1 MRVLLLLLAPGTQ
14 QGLVCSTLQMFPEF
28 LNHSHS
34 PRAHRPTGLPVHSH
48 YRAITSSFWLIGSTR
63 LRRKKPAFQRM
74 EQGYFLAYGECR
86 SQSWYLFILET
97 FAEAQLNA
105 RHDARCWGYSRK
117 PDMVSAMYTWHS
129 DWPLC
134 SSSQLSIKKCPTCKS
149 DFAADV
155 FDHNLALEQHL
166 QTLSLNC
173 PICDKTFPAKEKQIF
188 EDHVFCHTL

>member
-1 MRVLLLLLAPGTQ
+1 MPDLDCLYLHSHSRFLWLLYHDISQWWQESKKTQCCMRFLWLLLAPGTL
-14 QGLVCSTLQMFPEF
+14 QGLVCSTFQMFPEF

-74 EQGYFLAYGECR
+74 ERGYFLAYGECR

-105 RHDARCWGYSRK
+105 RHDARCWGYS
-117 PDMVSAMYTWHS
+117 S
-129 DWPLC
+129 
-134 SSSQLSIKKCPTCKS
+134 
-149 DFAADV
+149 
-155 FDHNLALEQHL
+155 EQTQVCTNNH
-166 QTLSLNC
+166 
-173 PICDKTFPAKEKQIF
+173 K
-188 EDHVFCHTL
+188 